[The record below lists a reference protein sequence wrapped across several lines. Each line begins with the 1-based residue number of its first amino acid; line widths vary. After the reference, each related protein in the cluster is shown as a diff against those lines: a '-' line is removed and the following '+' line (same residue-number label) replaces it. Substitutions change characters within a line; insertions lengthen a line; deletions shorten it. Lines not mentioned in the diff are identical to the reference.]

1 MKECITM
8 SQQWSGVAFENTESL
23 LILGHRTR
31 TVHAFGMVVLEIL
44 GTKIEDSGTYT
55 CRATNK
61 WGRAEISVELECIDK
76 SKGQKPQFTT
86 QIQVRFVCLS
96 KQ

>member
-1 MKECITM
+1 MNRLMNLNETLNKSCFL
-8 SQQWSGVAFENTESL
+8 V
-23 LILGHRTR
+23 GHRTR

-61 WGRAEISVELECIDK
+61 WGKAEISVELECVEK
-76 SKGQKPQFTT
+76 LKGQKPQFTSH
-86 QIQVRFVCLS
+86 IQVRTWL
-96 KQ
+96 KD

>member
-1 MKECITM
+1 
-8 SQQWSGVAFENTESL
+8 
-23 LILGHRTR
+23 
-31 TVHAFGMVVLEIL
+31 MVVLEIL

-86 QIQVRFVCLS
+86 QIQVRKIYFINYIMIMVIIMSHAIKIKLVLYKKLSRMCLNQS
-96 KQ
+96 FHIYFL